1 MLGDNLDILHC
12 GATDSKDVVHGS
24 KRSIPIPPS
33 QDSSAADVQRLALN
47 GDERAGETVAPFVE
61 TDTMP

>member
-1 MLGDNLDILHC
+1 MRGDNVDMLHC
-12 GATDSKDVVHGS
+12 SATDSKDVVHGS

-33 QDSSAADVQRLALN
+33 QDSSAAGAQRLALN
-47 GDERAGETVAPFVE
+47 EDERAGEMVAPFVE